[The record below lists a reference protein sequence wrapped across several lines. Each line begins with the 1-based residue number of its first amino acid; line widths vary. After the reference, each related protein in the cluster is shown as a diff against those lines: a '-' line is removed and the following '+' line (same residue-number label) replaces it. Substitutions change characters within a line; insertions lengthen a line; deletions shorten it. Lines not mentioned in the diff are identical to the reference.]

1 MKKIVEMYKC
11 PNCSGKLE
19 ATDDPGIMRCMFCGT
34 EFGVEEAEAEE
45 EEVEEA
51 LPKQKMETEDGFTK
65 FEWFDYRTK
74 FKKLINGHDSK
85 DALRTFVYCTNE
97 LGTSEAII
105 KYIKRELI
113 DESGLYCK
121 ENKEEKLIAFL
132 NSKTMKGQIK
142 PEDNVIFYANTG
154 IFSSGKHGFVIT
166 DKKIVFSGRKPRV
179 IEYSNLRKLAFDTD
193 ADFVDVRL
201 NSSYDTSFGTIDGSK
216 KAHGALAALIS
227 AFAFENDPK
236 RDKIIVTNF
245 NDDNDDED

>member
-1 MKKIVEMYKC
+1 MISIKLVTYDNQDFIQLCNLLEKEHLEVIKEQRSPNGNCLNNLDKFKIV
-11 PNCSGKLE
+11 
-19 ATDDPGIMRCMFCGT
+19 
-34 EFGVEEAEAEE
+34 
-45 EEVEEA
+45 
-51 LPKQKMETEDGFTK
+51 FTK

-97 LGTSEAII
+97 LGNSEDII

-121 ENKEEKLIAFL
+121 ENKEEKLIVFL
-132 NSKTMKGQIK
+132 NSKSMKGQIK
-142 PEDNVIFYANTG
+142 PDDNVIFYANTG

-179 IEYSNLRKLAFDTD
+179 IEYSNLRKLAFDTES
-193 ADFVDVRL
+193 DFVDVRL

-236 RDKIIVTNF
+236 RDKIIVTSF